1 MSARMVRKLIYLA
14 GATSFLGNKILQKLL
29 ENDEK
34 VRCLS
39 RSMQARRKL
48 EEIQQKYPK
57 NIEITGGNL
66 LSSDSLIYGL
76 KDINKAVYV
85 VRLEYRRCVKNF
97 IEAAIK
103 CNVKRI
109 VFISSTTVL
118 LPTEL
123 KVKKEKLLS
132 EESIKN
138 SGLDYTILRPSM
150 IYGGDGDNNFS
161 KMLNFIKK
169 KRFFVV
175 FGSGENM
182 IQPVYVED
190 IAASVLAVL
199 KSSKT
204 IKKTYELAGKYPL
217 KYNEMLR
224 IVRKKC
230 RFPFR
235 IIRLPIEVSKFAVG
249 IYKQIMKKSD
259 LDTDQIDRM
268 KIDKVYPYSNAANDF
283 GYAPLSFEEGIEKE
297 ISELGF

>member
-1 MSARMVRKLIYLA
+1 MIYLA
-14 GATSFLGNKILQKLL
+14 GATSFLGSKILEKLIAD
-29 ENDEK
+29 NKK

-39 RSMQARRKL
+39 RSIQARHKL
-48 EEIQQKYPK
+48 EKIQQKYPG
-57 NIEITGGNL
+57 NIEITGGDL
-66 LSSDSLIYGL
+66 LSADSLVYGL
-76 KDINKAVYV
+76 KNVDKAIYV
-85 VRLEYRRCVKNF
+85 VRLEYHRYVKNF

-103 CNVKRI
+103 CGLRRV

-123 KVKKEKLLS
+123 KVKEEKLLS
-132 EESIKN
+132 EKNIKN

-161 KMLNFIKK
+161 KMLSFIKR

-182 IQPVYVED
+182 IQPVYVGD
-190 IAASVLAVL
+190 IASAALAVL
-199 KSSKT
+199 ENENT
-204 IKKTYELAGKYPL
+204 VKKIYELAGKYPL
-217 KYNEMLR
+217 KYNEMLK
-224 IVRKKC
+224 IVREKL

-235 IIRLPIEVSKFAVG
+235 TIRLPLEMSKFAVS
-249 IYKQIMKKSD
+249 IYKQIVKKAD

-283 GYAPLSFEEGIEKE
+283 GYSPLSFEEGIEKE
-297 ISELGF
+297 ILELGF

>member
-1 MSARMVRKLIYLA
+1 MIYLA
-14 GATSFLGNKILQKLL
+14 GATSFLGSKILEKLIAD
-29 ENDEK
+29 NKK

-39 RSMQARRKL
+39 RSIQARHKL
-48 EEIQQKYPK
+48 EKIQQKYPG
-57 NIEITGGNL
+57 NIEITGGDL
-66 LSSDSLIYGL
+66 LSADSLVYGL
-76 KDINKAVYV
+76 KNVDKAIYV
-85 VRLEYRRCVKNF
+85 VRLEYHRYVKNF

-103 CNVKRI
+103 CDLRRV

-123 KVKKEKLLS
+123 KVKEEKLLS
-132 EESIKN
+132 EKNIKN

-161 KMLNFIKK
+161 KMLSFIKR

-182 IQPVYVED
+182 IQPVYVGD
-190 IAASVLAVL
+190 IASAALAVL
-199 KSSKT
+199 ENENT
-204 IKKTYELAGKYPL
+204 VKKIYELAGKYPL
-217 KYNEMLR
+217 KYNEMLK
-224 IVRKKC
+224 IVREKL

-235 IIRLPIEVSKFAVG
+235 TIRLPLEMSKFAVS
-249 IYKQIMKKSD
+249 IYKQIVKKAD

-283 GYAPLSFEEGIEKE
+283 GYSPLSFEEGIEKE
-297 ISELGF
+297 ILELGF